1 MKKRDLENFNFI
13 KSKFDEA
20 MPEIPLM
27 LDERMIERKII
38 SKEERKV
45 IKMKTNNRKKFR
57 AFASAAA
64 CLLLFFGLLFA
75 VYQRNDMPPVIDTPA
90 QIETFKNYD
99 ELNTM
104 IDTLNNRAAQAKKIL
119 EASNLD
125 GPQMGGGDNE
135 AHTNSQITGVI
146 DADTMVTD

>member
-20 MPEIPLM
+20 MPEIPLI

-45 IKMKTNNRKKFR
+45 IKMKTNRRKNFR
-57 AFASAAA
+57 VFASAAA

-99 ELNTM
+99 EYKQMILNSRT
-104 IDTLNNRAAQAKKIL
+104 KK
-119 EASNLD
+119 E
-125 GPQMGGGDNE
+125 E
-135 AHTNSQITGVI
+135 RYK
-146 DADTMVTD
+146 VT